1 MALDVIA
8 HNRSYRDY
16 IDLLSQETGKYTFDV
31 RQITFRNLYRDTV
44 LALYGRGFLFDDD
57 PELLNIQHASV
68 IIPPNVVSSE
78 ELLPALPQT
87 DFDVKQNHSVQSD
100 EGSRLVII

>member
-1 MALDVIA
+1 MIA

-16 IDLLSQETGKYTFDV
+16 IDMLCQGTGKYAFDV
-31 RQITFRNLYRDTV
+31 RQETFRNLYRDTV

-57 PELLNIQHASV
+57 PELLNIQHTTV
-68 IIPPNVVSSE
+68 IIPPNAVSSE

-87 DFDVKQNHSVQSD
+87 DFDVKQSHSD
-100 EGSRLVII
+100 EGSQLVII